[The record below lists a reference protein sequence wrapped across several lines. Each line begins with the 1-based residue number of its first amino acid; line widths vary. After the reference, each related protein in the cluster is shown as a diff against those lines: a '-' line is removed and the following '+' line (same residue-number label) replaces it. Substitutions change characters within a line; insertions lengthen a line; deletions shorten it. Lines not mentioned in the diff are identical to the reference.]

1 MKRFIKILLMLLTM
15 LGFSMVVNAQGTPP
29 QEINDALN
37 NLNTRLGTNLTL
49 NDLQSFEWEARTYND
64 TSLDCAQPNTTYTQV
79 VTDGYRFLL
88 EYNNVVYDYRVTEDG
103 TSVILCNEAI
113 INQTAQNACGDTVTV
128 AEGDT
133 LFEIARRCGTTVN
146 ALVVANEDIIN
157 ANEILFVGTVLTIP
171 NPDSITIDESS
182 TMTIYPLSGVA
193 GSQVTITLNGFP
205 ANANVSL
212 GLGVPESEYT
222 LTRTERTD
230 AFGGLVTQMRIPSD
244 STSNQSWVFVA
255 TLTNSTDEVI
265 STPFFVSGIDN
276 TFEEVNIFM
285 LQTET
290 GGQVGCGDTL
300 IPISVSVEPTVAP
313 MTAAY
318 EQLFNI
324 DQQNY
329 QGLYNALSES
339 DLTLASASIIDG
351 VATVYLTGTFQ
362 FAGAC
367 DTPRVRAQLEQIA
380 LQYSTVDS
388 VNIFINDQALDDIL
402 SAQ

>member
-1 MKRFIKILLMLLTM
+1 MKYLTKLLFVLLTM
-15 LGFSMVVNAQGTPP
+15 LGLTVAVSAQANPP

-37 NLNTRLGTNLTL
+37 NLNTRLATNLTL

-88 EYNNVVYDYRVTEDG
+88 EYNNVVYDYRVAEDG
-103 TSVILCNEAI
+103 MSVILCNEAI
-113 INQTAQNACGDTVTV
+113 INQTTQNACGDTVTV

-133 LFEIARRCGTTVN
+133 LFQIARRCGTTVN
-146 ALVVANEDIIN
+146 ALVVANDSITT
-157 ANEILFVGTVLTIP
+157 ANDTLFVGDVIRIP
-171 NPDSITIDESS
+171 NPDSVTIDENS

-244 STSNQSWVFVA
+244 STANQSWLFVA
-255 TLTNSTDEVI
+255 TLSNSTDEVI
-265 STPFFVSGIDN
+265 SNPFFVSGIDN

-300 IPISVSVEPTVAP
+300 IPVSVPIEPTVAP

-318 EQLFNI
+318 EQLFMV
-324 DQQNY
+324 DEQNY

-367 DTPRVRAQLEQIA
+367 DTPRVRAQLEQVA

-388 VNIFINDQALDDIL
+388 VNIFINDQSLDDIL
-402 SAQ
+402 STQ